1 MRRLPRLTRWCALVL
16 GCGLLLQTT
25 STTCDQILV
34 DAASG
39 LTNSVLNQIIRNT
52 IYEALGLSSGS
63 SGIGSAL
70 TGGLTT

>member
-1 MRRLPRLTRWCALVL
+1 MRRWPRLARWCALVF

-25 STTCDQILV
+25 TTTCDQILI

-39 LTNSVLNQIIRNT
+39 LTNSVLNQVIRNT

-63 SGIGSAL
+63 SGLGSAL
-70 TGGLTT
+70 TSGLTT